1 MALLI
6 DSSVFI
12 GLERRSRSVG
22 DLRSTVGEEAVALA
36 AITASELLAGVIRAD
51 TQERRLRRRAFV
63 EAILDVVPVFAFD
76 LSVARVHAETTARLV
91 AYGQRIGTHDALI
104 AATAIAYG
112 YSVLTDNLRDFSRI
126 PGLIVRQPTW

>member
-12 GLERRSRSVG
+12 SLERQSRPVG
-22 DLRSTVGEEAVALA
+22 DLESTVGVEAVALA

-51 TQERRLRRRAFV
+51 TQERHLRRSAFV

-76 LSVARVHAETTARLV
+76 WSVGRVHAEIMARLV
-91 AYGQRIGTHDALI
+91 ASGQRIGTHDLLI

-126 PGLIVRQPTW
+126 PGLIVRQPRW